1 MTPPIACIEICDRL
15 KWHYA
20 HRTPLPEADDNMDD
34 LVAAG
39 VVAPRTLSL
48 NQLQRLIR
56 AVIGEFV
63 EGT

>member
-1 MTPPIACIEICDRL
+1 MTPHAICAAICDHL
-15 KWHYA
+15 KWHYQ

-63 EGT
+63 EA